1 MNTHFPIGT
10 DKFTSKFIGKSA
22 WTGFNEFMN
31 MAFQP
36 GTGYDERMGTFEKQI
51 NEANRALQN
60 LSNTKSVDFDFTVGN
75 DRANAKLLAQVP
87 KVWNEIIDNIDFN
100 ENWMVF
106 YNYGDV
112 WRSRKLDEVNREYL
126 KDQISEDFKTPLI
139 QGSINLG
146 VVQAD
151 YDFFPVSI
159 RELKQVRFVNT
170 GKFNAGTQITS
181 TGQQKEVRVARWEES
196 DVYKKA
202 MEANTDSTILALAK
216 AGWEQQMKKKGFKIA
231 TRPYKKKQGS
241 FWKWTCTLPINLE
254 RYMIFNKL
262 DERTIKLMEED
273 NCLIY
278 ACKQYGVEQDIIDH
292 MKDIIKTKS
301 FTMSKLKE
309 IAQDTNIGFY
319 VEEKDGRHH
328 KIGNQ
333 DGIVVP
339 LLLLNEHYM
348 LNERVKISPY
358 YIKNY
363 DAIMRD
369 PIASK
374 KDTEDQQLIVKR
386 RELHGKLYYI
396 TEKHDYPLKLI
407 LKTLFDCNYFEPIKM
422 GDYLTYA
429 STLYKYK
436 LDPIDDLEYNPKFC
450 CRLKAPRCN
459 TCRLH

>member
-22 WTGFNEFMN
+22 WTGFNDFMN

-36 GTGYDERMGTFEKQI
+36 GYDERMGTFEKQI

-126 KDQISEDFKTPLI
+126 KDQISEEYLKDQISEDFKTPLI

-181 TGQQKEVRVARWEES
+181 TGQQQEVRVARWEES

-216 AGWEQQMKKKGFKIA
+216 AG
-231 TRPYKKKQGS
+231 
-241 FWKWTCTLPINLE
+241 
-254 RYMIFNKL
+254 
-262 DERTIKLMEED
+262 
-273 NCLIY
+273 
-278 ACKQYGVEQDIIDH
+278 
-292 MKDIIKTKS
+292 
-301 FTMSKLKE
+301 
-309 IAQDTNIGFY
+309 
-319 VEEKDGRHH
+319 
-328 KIGNQ
+328 
-333 DGIVVP
+333 
-339 LLLLNEHYM
+339 
-348 LNERVKISPY
+348 
-358 YIKNY
+358 
-363 DAIMRD
+363 
-369 PIASK
+369 
-374 KDTEDQQLIVKR
+374 
-386 RELHGKLYYI
+386 
-396 TEKHDYPLKLI
+396 
-407 LKTLFDCNYFEPIKM
+407 
-422 GDYLTYA
+422 
-429 STLYKYK
+429 
-436 LDPIDDLEYNPKFC
+436 
-450 CRLKAPRCN
+450 
-459 TCRLH
+459 